1 MTWGWQQPYDAALRE
16 KDPGRLPERLVIAE
30 KAIVKRL
37 QELPGPADDLPEGQ
51 ALREALNRLYALSP
65 HEHHPPGQIQDEET
79 DPTWRNWMRLA
90 VPVGLGLTLASA
102 TVWMAVRRNDLND
115 DRRMAAAAEMQ
126 ARRNSRTTI
135 IPHAGDYPVIDAGSH
150 EHGLPGTP
158 APSERDPRVI
168 AKNRMDELGTG
179 AQSKNPNASPEA
191 PAPRRGFS
199 IATSTTKAPDTIA
212 KASGNVAKAPEV
224 QLESARA
231 RDSVDES
238 LVSTRANPAAQAA
251 ADSQTTSSPATEPQ
265 EKSERPRGTVSV
277 SAGTYPSIRV
287 PPELGSGATS
297 SAESLQIGQSISRTD
312 PVYPEEAERQHIDGT
327 VKLRAFVG
335 KDGTVENVEVMSGP
349 PLLASAAVGAVRQW
363 RYKPTFLG
371 DQPIEVAQDITIV
384 FRLVNAS
391 DEAN

>member
-37 QELPGPADDLPEGQ
+37 QELPEPADDLPEGR

-65 HEHHPPGQIQDEET
+65 HEQHPPGQIQDEEN
-79 DPTWRNWMRLA
+79 DPTRRNWMRLA
-90 VPVGLGLTLASA
+90 VPVGLGLALASA
-102 TVWMAVRRNDLND
+102 TAWMAVRRNDLND
-115 DRRMAAAAEMQ
+115 DRRTAAAAEMQ

-150 EHGLPGTP
+150 EHGLRGDP
-158 APSERDPRVI
+158 APSKRDPPVI
-168 AKNRMDELGTG
+168 AKNRIDKLGTG

-212 KASGNVAKAPEV
+212 KASGNVGNAPEAQV
-224 QLESARA
+224 ESARA
-231 RDSVDES
+231 RDSVDKS

-251 ADSQTTSSPATEPQ
+251 QDSQSTSSPATEPQ

-277 SAGTYPSIRV
+277 SASSYPSIRV
-287 PPELGSGATS
+287 PPELRSGAAS
-297 SAESLQIGQSISRTD
+297 SAESLQIGESVSRID
-312 PVYPEEAERQHIDGT
+312 PTYPEEAERQHIDGT
-327 VKLRAFVG
+327 IKLRAFVG

-349 PLLASAAVGAVRQW
+349 PLLASAAVSAVRHW
-363 RYKPTFLG
+363 RYKPTLLA
-371 DQPIEVAQDITIV
+371 DHPIEVAQDITIV
-384 FRLVNAS
+384 FRRVDAS

>member
-30 KAIVKRL
+30 KAIVRRL
-37 QELPGPADDLPEGQ
+37 QELPGPEDDLPEGR

-65 HEHHPPGQIQDEET
+65 HEQHPPGQIQDEET
-79 DPTWRNWMRLA
+79 DPTWRNWTRLV
-90 VPVGLGLTLASA
+90 VPVGLGLALASA
-102 TVWMAVRRNDLND
+102 TAWMAVRRGDLND
-115 DRRMAAAAEMQ
+115 DRRTAAAAEMQ

-150 EHGLPGTP
+150 EHGLRGDP
-158 APSERDPRVI
+158 APSKRDPRVI
-168 AKNRMDELGTG
+168 AKNRIDKLGTG

-212 KASGNVAKAPEV
+212 KASGNVANAPEAQV
-224 QLESARA
+224 ESARA
-231 RDSVDES
+231 RDSVDKS
-238 LVSTRANPAAQAA
+238 VVSTRANPAAQAA
-251 ADSQTTSSPATEPQ
+251 EDSQSTSSPATEPQ

-277 SAGTYPSIRV
+277 SASSYPSIRV
-287 PPELGSGATS
+287 PPELRSGATS
-297 SAESLQIGQSISRTD
+297 SAESLQIGESVSRID
-312 PVYPEEAERQHIDGT
+312 PTYPEEAERQHIEGT

-335 KDGTVENVEVMSGP
+335 KDGTVENVQVMSGP
-349 PLLASAAVGAVRQW
+349 PLLASAAMGAVRHW
-363 RYKPTFLG
+363 RYEPTLLG
-371 DQPIEVAQDITIV
+371 DHPIEVAQDITIV
-384 FRLVNAS
+384 FRRVDAS

>member
-37 QELPGPADDLPEGQ
+37 QELPGPADDLPEGC

-65 HEHHPPGQIQDEET
+65 HEQHPPGQIQDEET

-90 VPVGLGLTLASA
+90 VPVGLGLALASA
-102 TVWMAVRRNDLND
+102 TAWMAVRRNDLND

-150 EHGLPGTP
+150 EHGLRGAA
-158 APSERDPRVI
+158 APSKRDPRVI

-179 AQSKNPNASPEA
+179 AKGKNPNASPEA
-191 PAPRRGFS
+191 PARRRGFS
-199 IATSTTKAPDTIA
+199 IATSATKAPDTIA
-212 KASGNVAKAPEV
+212 KASGNVANAPEAQV
-224 QLESARA
+224 ESARV
-231 RDSVDES
+231 RDVDKS
-238 LVSTRANPAAQAA
+238 LVSTRAYPGAQAA
-251 ADSQTTSSPATEPQ
+251 ADSQSTSSPATEPQ

-277 SAGTYPSIRV
+277 SASTYPSIRV
-287 PPELGSGATS
+287 PPELRSGATS
-297 SAESLQIGQSISRTD
+297 SAESLQIGESVSRID
-312 PVYPEEAERQHIDGT
+312 PTYPEEAERQHIDGT
-327 VKLRAFVG
+327 IKLRAFVG

-349 PLLASAAVGAVRQW
+349 PLLASAAVSAVRHW
-363 RYKPTFLG
+363 RYKPTLLG
-371 DQPIEVAQDITIV
+371 DHPIEVAQDITIV
-384 FRLVNAS
+384 FRRVDAS

>member
-37 QELPGPADDLPEGQ
+37 QELPGPADDLPEGR

-102 TVWMAVRRNDLND
+102 TAWMAVRRNDLND

-135 IPHAGDYPVIDAGSH
+135 IDAGSH
-150 EHGLPGTP
+150 QHGLPGAP
-158 APSERDPRVI
+158 AQSERDPRVI

-231 RDSVDES
+231 RDSVDEY

-265 EKSERPRGTVSV
+265 ENSERPRGTVSV
-277 SAGTYPSIRV
+277 SASTYPSIRV
-287 PPELGSGATS
+287 PPELRSGATS
-297 SAESLQIGQSISRTD
+297 SAESLQIGESVSRID
-312 PVYPEEAERQHIDGT
+312 PTYPEEAERQHIDGT

-335 KDGTVENVEVMSGP
+335 KDGTVENVEVMSGQ
-349 PLLASAAVGAVRQW
+349 PLLASAAVSAVQHW
-363 RYKPTFLG
+363 RYEPTLLG
-371 DQPIEVAQDITIV
+371 DHPIEVAQDITIV
-384 FRLVNAS
+384 FRRVDAS